1 MALRISASLG
11 TGIDPAR
18 REPTFVPEKAV
29 GPARTTL
36 PAVVPAA
43 GRNDDC
49 APSKQGRPVTALL
62 AQLVAGA
69 EDLPVTRLRRRAD
82 PGRST
87 ELYRAVSS
95 LGPAAVRHT
104 IKMI

>member
-1 MALRISASLG
+1 MVMRISASLG

-18 REPTFVPEKAV
+18 REPTFVPESAV
-29 GPARTTL
+29 APARTTL

-43 GRNDDC
+43 DRNDDC

-62 AQLVAGA
+62 AQLVAAA
-69 EDLPVTRLRRRAD
+69 EDLPATRMRRRAD
-82 PGRST
+82 PGQST
-87 ELYRAVSS
+87 ELYRAVSG

-104 IKMI
+104 VKMI